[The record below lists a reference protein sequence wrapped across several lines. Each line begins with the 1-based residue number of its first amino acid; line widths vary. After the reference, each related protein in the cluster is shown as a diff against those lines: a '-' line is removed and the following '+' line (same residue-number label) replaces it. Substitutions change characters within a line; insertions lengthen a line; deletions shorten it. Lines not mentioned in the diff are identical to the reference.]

1 MRSSS
6 RSRPSWS
13 DPQPSAID
21 GSTCSTWCWR
31 SRGLILGTRFG
42 RMASNIPRLAIT
54 SLTERLRVTG
64 FTGVDVWDDW
74 LRNDLDTESAVAHR
88 EALLLGQSYAIVWAD
103 RFGRP
108 QVSVESAK
116 QVACLRDSGTRW
128 ITAAVKRWETDTT
141 TEAVLY
147 LPDEIVRL
155 RAQQT
160 GASLHGF
167 QVVDTLAN
175 PLGVVPVVRLL
186 NSDRILDEGGETTPA
201 AGTGR

>member
-1 MRSSS
+1 
-6 RSRPSWS
+6 
-13 DPQPSAID
+13 
-21 GSTCSTWCWR
+21 
-31 SRGLILGTRFG
+31 
-42 RMASNIPRLAIT
+42 MASNIPRLAIT

-128 ITAAVKRWETDTT
+128 ITAAVKRWETGTT
-141 TEAVLY
+141 TEACPVSAGRDR
-147 LPDEIVRL
+147 PPTGPADRCKPSRIPGGGHAGQPARSGSG
-155 RAQQT
+155 RA
-160 GASLHGF
+160 L
-167 QVVDTLAN
+167 VELC
-175 PLGVVPVVRLL
+175 
-186 NSDRILDEGGETTPA
+186 SDPRR
-201 AGTGR
+201 GRE